1 MIKKKICVVTG
12 SRSEYGLL
20 YWLIK
25 EIKNSKKLKLQ
36 LVVAGAHLSK
46 KFGFTSKEIEKD
58 FKIDGKI
65 NLFLSS
71 DKNTDISNFMG
82 MAQTSFTK
90 LFNKLKPDI
99 LLVLGDRYEIFSAV
113 SAAMIM
119 TIPIAH
125 IHGGELSEGS
135 IDDAMRHSITKMSHL
150 HFVSTEEY
158 KRRVNQLGEQPNRI
172 FNIGSLGLDNI
183 KRTKL
188 INKKKLEKDLK
199 FNFLKKNLLITLHPE
214 TLENSLSYNKINE
227 LFIALSKLDGFGF
240 IFTAPNADANNSLV
254 LDKIQ
259 NFV

>member
-1 MIKKKICVVTG
+1 M
-12 SRSEYGLL
+12 
-20 YWLIK
+20 
-25 EIKNSKKLKLQ
+25 
-36 LVVAGAHLSK
+36 
-46 KFGFTSKEIEKD
+46 
-58 FKIDGKI
+58 
-65 NLFLSS
+65 
-71 DKNTDISNFMG
+71 
-82 MAQTSFTK
+82 
-90 LFNKLKPDI
+90 KPDI

-188 INKKKLEKDLK
+188 INKKIRKR
-199 FNFLKKNLLITLHPE
+199 
-214 TLENSLSYNKINE
+214 S
-227 LFIALSKLDGFGF
+227 
-240 IFTAPNADANNSLV
+240 
-254 LDKIQ
+254 
-259 NFV
+259 